1 MNFPTK
7 VSTFAYFGE
16 ISIQFYLPCV
26 QRFTLR
32 YVYFT
37 LLYLV
42 VFHVYIQL
50 VFTLIAALVF

>member
-1 MNFPTK
+1 MNFPIK
-7 VSTFAYFGE
+7 VSTFANFDE
-16 ISIQFYLPCV
+16 ISIQFYLPCE

-42 VFHVYIQL
+42 LFYVYIQL